1 MTVITVSIEIK
12 TVFALLVI
20 LVVEDAQGLMKGNAL
35 NVQML
40 ATHSLM
46 ENVREFSINYQNS
59 VGITSSKWPINNS
72 ELPLKGV
79 QIHLELENDT
89 NFNFMFG
96 INP

>member
-46 ENVREFSINYQNS
+46 ENVRERILAQKVYFWNKDIVCLAQL
-59 VGITSSKWPINNS
+59 IA
-72 ELPLKGV
+72 KGV
-79 QIHLELENDT
+79 LVKLFAKHALTVLLKQN
-89 NFNFMFG
+89 
-96 INP
+96 